1 MDLQDLSKTKSDCL
15 CGQGRE
21 RGWGWLLQD
30 LYLGAWLDD
39 DVIVINW
46 GWRAS
51 EFNLVHIQP
60 VLDPLND
67 TSLLVLYNNCKHY
80 QNALSSHLLF
90 LCHPKGLAGD
100 FVYFIE
106 VKAPWTWPLGYDLL
120 IVTLLKNG
128 NQTSLHGHSGNL
140 GLGCD
145 GPIHDLF

>member
-1 MDLQDLSKTKSDCL
+1 MMMSLSLTEA
-15 CGQGRE
+15 GEQV
-21 RGWGWLLQD
+21 RGS
-30 LYLGAWLDD
+30 
-39 DVIVINW
+39 
-46 GWRAS
+46 S

-106 VKAPWTWPLGYDLL
+106 VKAP
-120 IVTLLKNG
+120 
-128 NQTSLHGHSGNL
+128 
-140 GLGCD
+140 
-145 GPIHDLF
+145 